1 MWISTAPVVM
11 AEFTLGRIAFDDVT
25 RHADDGFAR
34 QGRGFGS
41 EGIVG
46 AGDEL
51 GDTRL
56 VTQIDEEHASM
67 VTRAVH
73 EAGEAHTAAGVL
85 TAQLAAEVGT
95 MCMIEKS
102 RWGRC
107 GEYHRRLKKQRP
119 AAAFRDGSWAL

>member
-1 MWISTAPVVM
+1 M
-11 AEFTLGRIAFDDVT
+11 T

-85 TAQLAAEVGT
+85 TAQLAAGVGT
-95 MCMIEKS
+95 MCMHDKS
-102 RWGRC
+102 PWGTC
-107 GEYHRRLKKQRP
+107 GADHRRLKKQRP